1 MNYCISDIHG
11 EYDKYISLLEKIGF
25 CEGDSLYVLGDV
37 VDRGP
42 RPVAVLRDMV
52 RRKNVYPLVGN
63 HDFMAYVILSRLNKE
78 VTEESVDDLL
88 GGEVLKSLAQWQSDG
103 GDTTLKDFRALSPAE
118 REELLDYIGG
128 FLPYVELT
136 LQDGRRFLLVHAGLG
151 GYSSERDL
159 EDYLLSDL
167 CETRPELE
175 RVYYDEGLTVVV
187 GHTPTI
193 SLCGRHEVYKS
204 GNMIFIDCAATFGGR
219 LACLCLETGEVVYE

>member
-25 CEGDSLYVLGDV
+25 CECDNLYILGDV

-42 RPVAVLRDMV
+42 MPVAVLRDMA
-52 RRKNVYPLVGN
+52 RRENVYPIVGN
-63 HDFMAYVILSRLNKE
+63 HDLMAYVILSALNKE
-78 VTEESVDDLL
+78 VTEESVDSIL
-88 GGEVLKSLAQWQSDG
+88 GGELLKSLALWQSDG
-103 GDTTLKDFRALSPAE
+103 GDTTLDGFRALSVAD
-118 REELLDYIGG
+118 REELIDYIGG

-136 LQDGRRFLLVHAGLG
+136 LEDGRRFLLVHAGLG
-151 GYSSERDL
+151 GYSAERA
-159 EDYLLSDL
+159 LSDYSL
-167 CETRPELE
+167 ADLLETRPALDT
-175 RVYYDEGLTVVV
+175 VYYDEDLTVVV

-193 SLCGRHEVYKS
+193 SLCGRHDVYKS